1 MRNCERQ
8 VATPKI
14 NLFVFKEMWVCRR
27 QTHRDDAVRACPP
40 PLYF

>member
-1 MRNCERQ
+1 MRNCGRQ

-14 NLFVFKEMWVCRR
+14 NLFVFKGMWVCRR
-27 QTHRDDAVRACPP
+27 QIRRDYAVRACPP